1 MHEASD
7 DIRRMIRERF
17 AGIARAPEKEARFP
31 VGPES
36 ARALGYDPELIELL
50 PLSVTESFAGVGN
63 PLSLGEIRPGQ
74 TVLDLGSGAGLDSVL
89 AARRVGPTGRVIGV
103 DLAEEMVEKARR
115 NVRALAL
122 GNVEFLQGQIED
134 LPAGEDTF
142 DVAIS
147 NGVLNLCPDK
157 PGALAEIHR
166 VLRPGGSL
174 LLADML
180 LEDEVTLEEVARM
193 GAWSD

>member
-7 DIRRMIRERF
+7 DIRRMVRERF
-17 AGIARAPEKEARFP
+17 AGIALAPEKEARFP
-31 VGPES
+31 VGPDS

-50 PLSVTESFAGVGN
+50 SLSATESFAGVGN

-89 AARRVGPTGRVIGV
+89 AARRVGPMGRVIGV

-115 NVRALAL
+115 NVQGLAL
-122 GNVEFLQGQIED
+122 GNVEFVHGQIED
-134 LPAGEDTF
+134 LPVGDDTV

-147 NGVLNLCPDK
+147 NGVFNLCSDK
-157 PGALAEIHR
+157 PGALAETYR
-166 VLRPGGSL
+166 ALRPGGWL
-174 LLADML
+174 LMADIL
-180 LEDEVTLEEVARM
+180 LEDEVTPDEVARL
-193 GAWSD
+193 GTWSD